1 MPWEARSKAM
11 LREEFVKEVLAKQ
24 GTKSELCRKYG
35 ISRPTGDKWVERYKN
50 GESLEDRSKAPFK
63 TANRISPDMEEKI
76 INYRNTYPAIG
87 AVKIRRMMEDE
98 GYQNL
103 PSASTFN
110 NVFKR
115 NGLIDKEDSQSST
128 PFKRFEKEEPNDMW
142 QGDFKGHFAMKNGQ
156 RCHPLNIIDDCTRF
170 NLCSDPL
177 PNETLEGIL
186 PSMKRIFCEY
196 GLPKVFLCDNGNPW
210 GTVQSTGFTK
220 FEVWLMD
227 LGILTI
233 HGRIHH
239 PQTQGKEERYNR
251 TMTRE
256 LLKHTEFENFADA
269 WMKCSEYRQFYNE
282 KRPHYAL
289 SLKTPASQYTP
300 SPRKYIDKIAP
311 WEYGNE
317 YRLVRVKSTG
327 YFNYGGQGYFLSEA
341 FGGKQIAVR
350 ESAKPDCITLI
361 YRNFKIGRINVD
373 KRIYEFKKIY
383 LIDDDPRK
391 KRSENK

>member
-1 MPWEARSKAM
+1 MPWKARSKAM
-11 LREEFVKEVLAKQ
+11 LREEFVKEVLSKK

-35 ISRPTGDKWVERYKN
+35 ISRPTGDKWIERFLK
-50 GESLEDRSKAPFK
+50 GESLDDKSKAPFK
-63 TANRISPDMEEKI
+63 TVNKISADMEQQI
-76 INYRNTYPAIG
+76 VAYRTNYPAIG
-87 AVKIRRMMEDE
+87 AVKIRRMMLDE
-98 GYQNL
+98 GYRDL

-115 NGLIDKEDSQSST
+115 NGLIDKQESMNST
-128 PFKRFEKEEPNDMW
+128 PYQHFEKDEPNDMW
-142 QGDFKGHFAMKNGQ
+142 QADFKGHFAMGNGE

-177 PNETLEGIL
+177 PNETFDGIL
-186 PSMKRIFCEY
+186 PSMKRIFETY

-220 FEVWLMD
+220 FEIWLMD

-251 TMTRE
+251 SMTRE
-256 LLKHTEFENFADA
+256 LLKQTTFKDFDDA
-269 WMKCSEYRQFYNE
+269 WKKCAEYRRFYNE
-282 KRPHYAL
+282 KRPHCAL
-289 SLKTPASQYTP
+289 NLETPASKYTP
-300 SPRKYIDKIAP
+300 SPRKYIENPEA
-311 WEYGNE
+311 WEYGAE
-317 YRLVRVKSTG
+317 YKLVKVKSTG
-327 YFNYGGQGYFLSEA
+327 FFNHRGQGYFLSEA

-350 ESAKPDCITLI
+350 ESAKPDCITLV

-373 KRIYEFKKIY
+373 KRVYEFKKIY
-383 LIDDDPRK
+383 LIEGDPRRK
-391 KRSENK
+391 NNT

>member
-177 PNETLEGIL
+177 ANETLEGIL

-210 GTVQSTGFTK
+210 GTVQ
-220 FEVWLMD
+220 
-227 LGILTI
+227 
-233 HGRIHH
+233 
-239 PQTQGKEERYNR
+239 QQ
-251 TMTRE
+251 
-256 LLKHTEFENFADA
+256 
-269 WMKCSEYRQFYNE
+269 
-282 KRPHYAL
+282 AL
-289 SLKTPASQYTP
+289 QNL
-300 SPRKYIDKIAP
+300 R
-311 WEYGNE
+311 
-317 YRLVRVKSTG
+317 
-327 YFNYGGQGYFLSEA
+327 
-341 FGGKQIAVR
+341 FGLW
-350 ESAKPDCITLI
+350 T
-361 YRNFKIGRINVD
+361 
-373 KRIYEFKKIY
+373 
-383 LIDDDPRK
+383 
-391 KRSENK
+391 

>member
-1 MPWEARSKAM
+1 MPWKARSKAM
-11 LREEFVKEVLAKQ
+11 LREEFVKEVLSKK

-35 ISRPTGDKWVERYKN
+35 ISRPTGDKWIERYLK
-50 GESLEDRSKAPFK
+50 GESLDDKSKAPFK
-63 TANRISPDMEEKI
+63 TANKISADMEQQI
-76 INYRNTYPAIG
+76 VAYRTNYPAIG
-87 AVKIRRMMEDE
+87 AVKIRRMMLDE
-98 GYQNL
+98 GCRDL

-115 NGLIDKEDSQSST
+115 NGLIDKQESMNST
-128 PFKRFEKEEPNDMW
+128 PYQHFEKDEPNDMW
-142 QGDFKGHFAMKNGQ
+142 QADFKGHFAMGNGE

-177 PNETLEGIL
+177 PNETFDGIL
-186 PSMKRIFCEY
+186 PSMKRIFETY

-220 FEVWLMD
+220 FEIWLMD

-251 TMTRE
+251 SMTRE
-256 LLKHTEFENFADA
+256 LLKQTTFKDFDDA
-269 WMKCSEYRQFYNE
+269 WKKCAEYRRFYNE
-282 KRPHYAL
+282 KRPHCAL
-289 SLKTPASQYTP
+289 NLETPA
-300 SPRKYIDKIAP
+300 RKYTENPEA
-311 WEYGNE
+311 WEYGAE
-317 YRLVRVKSTG
+317 YKLVKVKSTG
-327 YFNYGGQGYFLSEA
+327 FFNHRGQGYFLSEA

-350 ESAKPDCITLI
+350 ESAKPDCITLV

-373 KRIYEFKKIY
+373 KRVYEFKKIY
-383 LIDDDPRK
+383 LIEGDPRRK
-391 KRSENK
+391 NNT

>member
-115 NGLIDKEDSQSST
+115 N
-128 PFKRFEKEEPNDMW
+128 
-142 QGDFKGHFAMKNGQ
+142 MKNGQ

-177 PNETLEGIL
+177 ANETLEGIL

-220 FEVWLMD
+220 FEIWLMD

-350 ESAKPDCITLI
+350 KSAKPDCITLI